1 LHPPYGLQRLA
12 ARFARPQSLD
22 GQQGGMGFS
31 PPRRYYEVRER
42 SLKAGVKIPEKL
54 YEDLRGLLA

>member
-1 LHPPYGLQRLA
+1 
-12 ARFARPQSLD
+12 
-22 GQQGGMGFS
+22 MGFS
-31 PPRRYYEVRER
+31 PPLRYYEVRER